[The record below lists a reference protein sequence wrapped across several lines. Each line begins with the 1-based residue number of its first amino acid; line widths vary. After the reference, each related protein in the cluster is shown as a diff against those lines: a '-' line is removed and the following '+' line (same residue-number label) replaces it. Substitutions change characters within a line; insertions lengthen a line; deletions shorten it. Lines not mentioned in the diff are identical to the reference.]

1 MSLLKASHT
10 LKAFEPRMPSGIII
24 NLELGLQR
32 GRVWH
37 RQLGCLWWLGLLGH
51 HGIVAGH
58 HRVIVEHHVAVVV
71 EYGVIVILPPVLLR
85 LWMHW
90 VEVSSIG
97 SIVVWIL

>member
-37 RQLGCLWWLGLLGH
+37 RQLVYMWWLGLLGH

-58 HRVIVEHHVAVVV
+58 HRVVVEHHVAVVV

>member
-1 MSLLKASHT
+1 MSFFKALHT
-10 LKAFEPRMPSGIII
+10 LKAFKPRMPSGIII

-37 RQLGCLWWLGLLGH
+37 RQLGCLWLGLLGH

-58 HRVIVEHHVAVVV
+58 HRVVVKHHAAVV

>member
-37 RQLGCLWWLGLLGH
+37 RQLVCMWWLGLLGH

-58 HRVIVEHHVAVVV
+58 HRVVVEHHVAVVV
-71 EYGVIVILPPVLLR
+71 KYGVIVILPPVLLR
-85 LWMHW
+85 LRMHW

-97 SIVVWIL
+97 SIIVWIL